1 MTGIDRPG
9 EEQEDVDSK
18 AGRFSSWGHATS
30 GKIPTVLGECR
41 EISKVTSPDFG
52 KMVSQRLKVSPGIS

>member
-9 EEQEDVDSK
+9 EEQ
-18 AGRFSSWGHATS
+18 FSSWGHVTS

-41 EISKVTSPDFG
+41 EINKVTSPDFE
-52 KMVSQRLKVSPGIS
+52 KWSLNA